1 MNDEQREYL
10 AHIGASD
17 REEILIKRTG
27 WEAINLPTHAHEK
40 FQTIYTLSGTLHI
53 KIGANTYFVPER
65 HLAWIP
71 SRTKHKISSN
81 SRQVALICF
90 YIDLPVEGDQD
101 PKALFYIWGIR
112 PLIGENLK
120 FIASHAP
127 CIRCSTHPDLYR
139 YASSFFNLMPQINPK
154 ETFLLRPLI
163 IPNDPRLTPVLNYI
177 NRHLSDRLDMELL
190 ASRFHLSTRN
200 LSRLFN
206 TSKIRF
212 SSLVNH
218 WRILRAIELMS
229 DRDKTIQEIAYEV
242 GFNTPNNFN
251 RVFKQITGTAPRM
264 YLQRDDD
271 PETDPSHTIAPIESV

>member
-40 FQTIYTLSGTLHI
+40 FQIIYTLSGTLHI
-53 KIGANTYFVPER
+53 KIGSNTYFVPER

-242 GFNTPNNFN
+242 GFNTPNSFN
-251 RVFKQITGTAPRM
+251 RVFKQITGTSPRM

>member
-10 AHIGASD
+10 AHIGTSD

-40 FQTIYTLSGTLHI
+40 FQIIYTLSGTLHI
-53 KIGANTYFVPER
+53 KIGSNTYFVPER

>member
-1 MNDEQREYL
+1 MNEEQRRYL
-10 AHIGASD
+10 AHIGESD
-17 REEILIKRTG
+17 TEEILIKRTG

-40 FQTIYTLSGTLHI
+40 FQIIYTLSGTLHI
-53 KIGANTYFVPER
+53 KIGSNNYFVPEQ

-71 SRTKHKISSN
+71 SHTKHKVSSN
-81 SRQVALICF
+81 SRQVSLTVF
-90 YIDLPVEGDQD
+90 YINLPIENEQD

-112 PLIGENLK
+112 PLIGENMK

-127 CIRCSTHPDLYR
+127 CIQSRTQPDLYR

-251 RVFKQITGTAPRM
+251 RVFKQITGTPPRM

>member
-40 FQTIYTLSGTLHI
+40 FQIIYTLSGTLHI
-53 KIGANTYFVPER
+53 KIGSNTYFVPER

-163 IPNDPRLTPVLNYI
+163 IPNDPRLAPVLNYI

-218 WRILRAIELMS
+218 WRILRAIELIS

>member
-53 KIGANTYFVPER
+53 KIGSNTYFVPER

-163 IPNDPRLTPVLNYI
+163 IPNDPRLAPVLNYI

-251 RVFKQITGTAPRM
+251 RVFKQITGTSPRV

-271 PETDPSHTIAPIESV
+271 PDTDPVHTVVPIESV

>member
-40 FQTIYTLSGTLHI
+40 FQTIYTLSGPLHI
-53 KIGANTYFVPER
+53 KIGSNTYFVPER

-242 GFNTPNNFN
+242 GFNTPNSFN
-251 RVFKQITGTAPRM
+251 RVFKQITGTSPRM

>member
-40 FQTIYTLSGTLHI
+40 FQIIYTLSGTLHI
-53 KIGANTYFVPER
+53 KIGSNTYFVPER

-120 FIASHAP
+120 FIASRAP

>member
-40 FQTIYTLSGTLHI
+40 FQIIYTLSGTLHI
-53 KIGANTYFVPER
+53 KIGSNTYFVPER

-101 PKALFYIWGIR
+101 SKALFYIWGIR

-251 RVFKQITGTAPRM
+251 RVFKQITGTSPRM